1 MADIITQITNFGNSL
16 DLSFMIYL
24 FSRLSPFLIVCFFVL
39 QSLFRQDFKGIV
51 YLAGLIFAC
60 LFTILFGSF
69 PGLNEM
75 NTKTKLPNYRYNAC
89 KLIEFTGGPI
99 SYLPLGITILGFTF
113 FYLGYNVVKYQLYEK
128 NKLMIILFTL
138 LIINDFYYNIS
149 NKCGRPILLFISLMI
164 GCSIGM
170 LWGYLI
176 DILGDKKLQIIS
188 GTNLNTSCMKSP
200 KAVYKCKSNIPNVK
214 RPEPGYDMNSTK
226 LFQ

>member
-1 MADIITQITNFGNSL
+1 MADIFTQITNFGNSL

-24 FSRLSPFLIVCFFVL
+24 FSRLSPFLIACFFVL

-51 YLAGLIFAC
+51 YLAGLILAC

-69 PGLNEM
+69 PGLHEIN
-75 NTKTKLPNYRYNAC
+75 NKTKLPNYRYNAC

-113 FYLGYNVVKYQLYEK
+113 FYLGYNVVKYQLYE
-128 NKLMIILFTL
+128 
-138 LIINDFYYNIS
+138 NIS
-149 NKCGRPILLFISLMI
+149 NKCGKPILLFISLMI
-164 GCSIGM
+164 GCAIGM

-200 KAVYKCKSNIPNVK
+200 KTVYKCKSNRPTTNPKEQKRDIDIPKKV
-214 RPEPGYDMNSTK
+214 
-226 LFQ
+226 FF

>member
-1 MADIITQITNFGNSL
+1 MADINTQINIFWNSL
-16 DLSFMIYL
+16 DLSFIFYL
-24 FSRLSPFLIVCFFVL
+24 FSRLSPFLIVCFFML

-51 YLAGLIFAC
+51 YLAGLILAC

-69 PGLNEM
+69 PGLHEM
-75 NTKTKLPNYRYNAC
+75 NNNTKLSKYRYNAC

-128 NKLMIILFTL
+128 NKLMITLFIL
-138 LIINDFYYNIS
+138 LIINDFYYNTI
-149 NKCGRPILLFISLMI
+149 NRCGKPILLFISLII

-176 DILGDKKLQIIS
+176 EILGDKKLQMIS
-188 GTNLNTSCMKSP
+188 GTNLNTTCMKSQ
-200 KAVYKCKSNIPNVK
+200 KTLYKCKSNKPKTNQQTNNLSENK
-214 RPEPGYDMNSTK
+214 Y
-226 LFQ
+226 F